1 MLGNLVNA
9 VVGFDTVRLAAGIF
23 LLVHPVLYPP
33 FGLEGAF
40 ITAAQAVAGAVIVA
54 TCRNGRAV
62 TIDTK

>member
-9 VVGFDTVRLAAGIF
+9 VIGFDTVRLAAGIF
-23 LLVHPVLYPP
+23 LIVLPVLYPP
-33 FGLEGAF
+33 VGVE
-40 ITAAQAVAGAVIVA
+40 TALVGVAQAMAGAVIVA